1 MSKTNNNNYNMSTS
15 SNNNPTSFSTKAF
28 DIDTIIEQMTY
39 KREEVNFE
47 MNIFIL
53 CKFHFKMSKG
63 TL

>member
-39 KREEVNFE
+39 KRRSEFWNEYFYT
-47 MNIFIL
+47 
-53 CKFHFKMSKG
+53 S
-63 TL
+63 